1 MKNFWKNKKVL
12 ITGHTGFKGS
22 WMTLILSNLV
32 ARIYSYASNPISK
45 PNFFDGLKLSSFLKK
60 DIRNDILNLK
70 RLTKSINKIKPEIIF
85 HMAAQSSVLESYKDP
100 IGTTKANILGT
111 ANILEAFKHAIEFYK
126 KKGEIYDN
134 FVALGACSPL
144 RAVKD
149 INNCIKIFN
158 KKKAQAVISVK
169 EIEKPVDWILIKNN
183 KDKLRH
189 FIKKSNF
196 QNRQSHK
203 KYYIPNGS
211 IYVFDYKR
219 LIKNV
224 NQKKDY
230 LSNLT
235 YGYIMPKNRSVD
247 IDDFDDLMV
256 ANYYFSKK

>member
-1 MKNFWKNKKVL
+1 MIALIAARGGSQGLKNKNIIDFNGKPL
-12 ITGHTGFKGS
+12 IAHSIISGLKS
-22 WMTLILSNLV
+22 KL
-32 ARIYSYASNPISK
+32 ISK
-45 PNFFDGLKLSSFLKK
+45 VVVTTDSKTIAKISLKFGAEVPFLRPKKLST
-60 DIRNDILNLK
+60 N
-70 RLTKSINKIKPEIIF
+70 
-85 HMAAQSSVLESYKDP
+85 
-100 IGTTKANILGT
+100 T

-126 KKGEIYDN
+126 KKGEIYNN

-144 RAVKD
+144 RNVKD
-149 INNCIKIFN
+149 IDNCIKIFN

-169 EIEKPVDWILIKNN
+169 EIEKPADWILIKNN
-183 KDKLRH
+183 KNKLRH

-203 KYYIPNGS
+203 KNYIPNGS

-256 ANYYFSKK
+256 ANYYFRKNE